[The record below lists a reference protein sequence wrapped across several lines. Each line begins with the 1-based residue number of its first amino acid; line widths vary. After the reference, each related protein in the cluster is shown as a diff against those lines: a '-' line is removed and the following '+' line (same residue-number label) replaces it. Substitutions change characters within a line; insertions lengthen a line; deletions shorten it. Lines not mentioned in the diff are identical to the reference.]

1 MPYANNT
8 EQLLKLT
15 DMRKTNMQAEQTGE
29 LGQNLTHMLVSDLR
43 KQVSIMVN
51 KFAYKRK
58 RSRELLKV

>member
-29 LGQNLTHMLVSDLR
+29 LG
-43 KQVSIMVN
+43 
-51 KFAYKRK
+51 
-58 RSRELLKV
+58 